1 MMSKKITFFYFI
13 LSTLPFFGQAYIPM
27 LNTQNEWHFTSCYEG
42 CITDIYYTDGD
53 TLVNNKMHKI
63 LDGYHYIS
71 RTFLLHEDVEE
82 KKVSLT
88 KISPT
93 RIDEY
98 LLYDFGLEE
107 GATFEMKNPITPFP
121 EEGGLFLLDSIR
133 NVEIWAGTTRKH
145 FYFSPHESNTISS
158 QNAIWVEG
166 VGSLS
171 MINAPGGHPDIN
183 NVGLL
188 NCFFK
193 NAELFYSNLTLEVTV
208 CEPTIL
214 SLSENKYR
222 EVIVYYPENDKSVC
236 FIKNTENVKKIQL
249 FDLNGRKLTEFEN
262 QDQNEIRIDLQSFSN
277 GIYNLKFFYND
288 GEKHLKIMKMN

>member
-1 MMSKKITFFYFI
+1 M
-13 LSTLPFFGQAYIPM
+13 GQTYTPM
-27 LNTQNEWHFTSCYEG
+27 LDSQNEWHFTTCYEG

-53 TLVNNKMHKI
+53 TLVNNKTHKI
-63 LDGYHYIS
+63 LYGYHYIS
-71 RTFLLHEDVEE
+71 RTFLLHEDLEQ

-88 KISPT
+88 KISPN

-121 EEGGLFLLDSIR
+121 EEGGLFVLDSIR
-133 NVEIWAGTTRKH
+133 NVEIWPGTTRKH

-193 NAELFYSNLTLEVTV
+193 NSEIFYSNLTQEVTV

-214 SLSENKYR
+214 SLSETK
-222 EVIVYYPENDKSVC
+222 EQDVIVYYPENDKSVC
-236 FIKNTENVKKIQL
+236 FVKNIGNIKKIEL
-249 FDLNGRKLTEFEN
+249 FDLNGRKLAEFEN
-262 QDQNEIRIDLQSFSN
+262 QYQNEIRIDLESFSN
-277 GIYNLKFFYND
+277 GIYNLRLFYD
-288 GEKHLKIMKMN
+288 GGEKQMKIVKRN

>member
-71 RTFLLHEDVEE
+71 RTFLLYEDVEQ

-88 KISPT
+88 RISPN

-98 LLYDFGLEE
+98 VLYDFGLEE
-107 GATFEMKNPITPFP
+107 GDTFDMKNPITPFP
-121 EEGGLFLLDSIR
+121 EEGGLFVLDSIR
-133 NVEIWAGTTRKH
+133 NVEIWPGTSRKH

-193 NAELFYSNLTLEVTV
+193 NTELFYSNLTPEVTV

-214 SLSENKYR
+214 SLSENKKQ
-222 EVIVYYPENDKSVC
+222 EVIVYFPENDKSIC
-236 FIKNTENVKKIQL
+236 YIKNIENIKKIEL
-249 FDLNGRKLTEFEN
+249 FDLNGRKLAAF
-262 QDQNEIRIDLQSFSN
+262 QSQYQNEIRLDLNSFSN
-277 GIYNLKFFYND
+277 GIYLLKLISNEDKY
-288 GEKHLKIMKMN
+288 LKILKTN

>member
-1 MMSKKITFFYFI
+1 M
-13 LSTLPFFGQAYIPM
+13 GQTYIPM
-27 LNTQNEWHFTSCYEG
+27 LDSQNEWHFTTCYEG

-53 TLVNNKMHKI
+53 TLVNNKTHKI

-71 RTFLLHEDVEE
+71 RTFLLNEDLEQ

-88 KISPT
+88 KISPN

-121 EEGGLFLLDSIR
+121 EEGGLFVLDSIR
-133 NVEIWAGTTRKH
+133 NVEIWPGTTRKH

-193 NAELFYSNLTLEVTV
+193 NAELFYSNLTPEVTV

-214 SLSENKYR
+214 SLLQNKQQ
-222 EVIVYYPENDKSVC
+222 EIIVYYPENEKSVC
-236 FIKNTENVKKIQL
+236 FVKNIENIKKIEL
-249 FDLNGRKLTEFEN
+249 FDLNGRKLAEFEN
-262 QDQNEIRIDLQSFSN
+262 QYQNEIRIDLESFSN
-277 GIYNLKFFYND
+277 GIYNLRLFYD
-288 GEKHLKIMKMN
+288 GEEKQMKILKKK

>member
-1 MMSKKITFFYFI
+1 MNKKIIFFYYI
-13 LSTLPFFGQAYIPM
+13 LSCLPLFGQTYIP
-27 LNTQNEWHFTSCYEG
+27 LLDTQNEWHFTSCYEG
-42 CITDIYYTDGD
+42 CITDIYYTNGD

-71 RTFLLHEDVEE
+71 RTFLLHEDLEE

-98 LLYDFGLEE
+98 LIYDFGLEE

-121 EEGGLFLLDSIR
+121 EEGGLFVLDSIR
-133 NVEIWAGTTRKH
+133 NVEIWLGTTRKH
-145 FYFSPHESNTISS
+145 FYFSPHESNTISN

-193 NAELFYSNLTLEVTV
+193 NSELFYSNLTPEVTV

-262 QDQNEIRIDLQSFSN
+262 HDQNEITIDLQSFSN
-277 GIYNLKFFYND
+277 GIYSLRLFYND
-288 GEKHLKIMKMN
+288 GEKLVKIMKSN

>member
-1 MMSKKITFFYFI
+1 MTKKIIFFYFI
-13 LSTLPFFGQAYIPM
+13 LSCLPFFGQTYIP
-27 LNTQNEWHFTSCYEG
+27 LLDTQNEWHFTSCYEG
-42 CITDIYYTDGD
+42 CITDIYYTNGD

-71 RTFLLHEDVEE
+71 RTFLLHEDIEE

-121 EEGGLFLLDSIR
+121 EEGGLFVLDSIR
-133 NVEIWAGTTRKH
+133 NVEIWSGTTRKH
-145 FYFSPHESNTISS
+145 FYFSPHETNQIST

-171 MINAPGGHPDIN
+171 MINAPGGHPEIN
-183 NVGLL
+183 EVGLL

-193 NAELFYSNLTLEVTV
+193 NAELFYSNLTPEVTV

-214 SLSENKYR
+214 SLSQNKQQ
-222 EVIVYYPENDKSVC
+222 EIIVYYPENNKSIC
-236 FIKNTENVKKIQL
+236 YLKNTENVKKIEL
-249 FDLNGRKLTEFEN
+249 FDLNGRKLAVFQNQFE
-262 QDQNEIRIDLQSFSN
+262 NEIRIDLQRFSN
-277 GIYNLKFFYND
+277 GMYYVKLFYD
-288 GEKHLKIMKMN
+288 GGEKNLRIMKMN

>member
-1 MMSKKITFFYFI
+1 MIKKIIYFG
-13 LSTLPFFGQAYIPM
+13 LFLNCFSLLGQTYIP
-27 LNTQNEWHFTSCYEG
+27 LLDTQNEWHFTSCYEG
-42 CITDIYYTDGD
+42 CITDIYFTNGD
-53 TLVNNKMHKI
+53 TLVNSKMQKI

-71 RTFLLHEDVEE
+71 RTFLLYEDVEE

-98 LLYDFGLEE
+98 LLYDFSLEE
-107 GATFEMKNPITPFP
+107 GATFEMKNPTTPFP
-121 EEGGLFLLDSIR
+121 EEGGLFVLDSIR
-133 NVEIWAGTTRKH
+133 NVEIWPGTTRKH
-145 FYFSPHESNTISS
+145 FYFSPHESNQTST

-171 MINAPGGHPDIN
+171 IINAPGGHPDIN

-193 NAELFYSNLTLEVTV
+193 NAELFYSDLTPEVTV

-214 SLSENKYR
+214 SLSENKKR
-222 EVIVYYPENDKSVC
+222 EVIVYYPENDKSAC
-236 FIKNTENVKKIQL
+236 YIKNTEKVKKITL
-249 FDLNGRKLTEFEN
+249 FDLNGRKLSVFEN
-262 QDQNEIRIDLQSFSN
+262 KYQNEIQLDLHSLSN
-277 GIYNLKFFYND
+277 GIYNLKLFYDD
-288 GEKHLKIMKMN
+288 GEKHIKIMKSD

>member
-1 MMSKKITFFYFI
+1 MTKKIIFFYFL
-13 LSTLPFFGQAYIPM
+13 LSGLPFFGQTYIPM
-27 LNTQNEWHFTSCYEG
+27 LDTQNEWHFTTCYEG
-42 CITDIYYTDGD
+42 CITDIYYTNGD

-93 RIDEY
+93 RIDEF
-98 LLYDFGLEE
+98 LLYDFSLEE

-121 EEGGLFLLDSIR
+121 EEGGLFVLDSIR
-133 NVEIWAGTTRKH
+133 NVEISPGTTRKH
-145 FYFSPHESNTISS
+145 FYFSPHETNQVST

-171 MINAPGGHPDIN
+171 IINAPGGHPDIN

-193 NAELFYSNLTLEVTV
+193 NAELFYSNLTPEVSV

-214 SLSENKYR
+214 SLSENK
-222 EVIVYYPENDKSVC
+222 EQEIIVYYPENNKSIC
-236 FIKNTENVKKIQL
+236 YLKNTENVKKIEL
-249 FDLNGRKLTEFEN
+249 FDLNGRKLAVFQNQFE
-262 QDQNEIRIDLQSFSN
+262 NEIRIDLHSFSN
-277 GIYNLKFFYND
+277 GIYNLKLFCND
-288 GEKHLKIMKMN
+288 SEKQLKIMKKN

>member
-1 MMSKKITFFYFI
+1 MLKKIFYIGLF
-13 LSTLPFFGQAYIPM
+13 LNCFTLLGQTYIP
-27 LNTQNEWHFTSCYEG
+27 LLDTQNEWHFTTCYEG
-42 CITDIYYTDGD
+42 CITDIYYTNGD
-53 TLVNNKMHKI
+53 TLVNNKSHKI

-71 RTFLLHEDVEE
+71 RTFLLYEDIAE

-88 KISPT
+88 RISPN

-107 GATFEMKNPITPFP
+107 GDTFEMKNPITPFP
-121 EEGGLFLLDSIR
+121 EEGGLFVLDSIR
-133 NVEIWAGTTRKH
+133 NVEIWSVTTRKH
-145 FYFSPHESNTISS
+145 FYFSPHETNQIST

-171 MINAPGGHPDIN
+171 IINAPGGHPDIN

-193 NAELFYSNLTLEVTV
+193 NGELFYSNLTPEVTV

-214 SLSENKYR
+214 SLSEDK
-222 EVIVYYPENDKSVC
+222 ELEIIVYYPENDKSVC
-236 FIKNTENVKKIQL
+236 YLKNTENVTKI
-249 FDLNGRKLTEFEN
+249 DLLDLKGRKLVSYQN
-262 QDQNEIRIDLQSFSN
+262 SNQNEIQFDLSSFSN
-277 GIYNLKFFYND
+277 GIYSLKLYSYE
-288 GEKHLKIMKMN
+288 GEKQIKIMVSH